1 MNNIEEY
8 RKKFNSLLEST
19 MGDVRPLIN
28 EEFETSGSTPT
39 LVAGPL
45 GKGYLKR
52 YVYKENDRFFIYYS
66 TFKNPEHKPDT
77 SREDITNNGQGF
89 ETKDEAISVILQNTP
104 TSMDDGK
111 KEFID
116 SMINNLE
123 YMNNSDEYTALT
135 VAQILYNNSAQWMN
149 KEVNWKN
156 RPGEPTKERAGY
168 PAPEE

>member
-1 MNNIEEY
+1 MKNIEQY
-8 RKKFNSLLEST
+8 KRRFNSLLEST

-28 EEFETSGSTPT
+28 EEFETTGTTNSMGTTETSGSTPT

-104 TSMDDGK
+104 
-111 KEFID
+111 
-116 SMINNLE
+116 N
-123 YMNNSDEYTALT
+123 
-135 VAQILYNNSAQWMN
+135 
-149 KEVNWKN
+149 
-156 RPGEPTKERAGY
+156 
-168 PAPEE
+168 

>member
-1 MNNIEEY
+1 MNNIEKY
-8 RKKFNSLLEST
+8 RKRFNSLLEST

-28 EEFETSGSTPT
+28 EEFETTGTTETSGSTPT

-104 TSMDDGK
+104 
-111 KEFID
+111 
-116 SMINNLE
+116 N
-123 YMNNSDEYTALT
+123 
-135 VAQILYNNSAQWMN
+135 
-149 KEVNWKN
+149 
-156 RPGEPTKERAGY
+156 
-168 PAPEE
+168 

>member
-1 MNNIEEY
+1 MLKKLFGKKTFKSEIPPICQNKFSGKILENPRYLYINNNIMNNIEKY
-8 RKKFNSLLEST
+8 RKRFNSLLEST

-28 EEFETSGSTPT
+28 EEFETTGTTETSGSTPT

-104 TSMDDGK
+104 
-111 KEFID
+111 
-116 SMINNLE
+116 N
-123 YMNNSDEYTALT
+123 
-135 VAQILYNNSAQWMN
+135 
-149 KEVNWKN
+149 
-156 RPGEPTKERAGY
+156 
-168 PAPEE
+168 